1 MLCSRCY
8 QSGYRAINKERVPKL
23 PKYEQEPDD
32 KVCPRPGTSI
42 ANCSRN
48 PAAMLINKPLRLEP
62 LEPVPPPLQQAAMLK
77 VATTA
82 VTDRLDP
89 VDRTQSLNEVKKRKI
104 LNEDFASASVCSTAS
119 FENTANETRTL
130 NASGTRSAS
139 TSEGQSSPL
148 DSMLCASG
156 ADSLGGTGTPPV
168 SLVAKERTARN
179 KAAALAKHA
188 ARAKKPKW
196 HIKSVTEAHFDTGGT
211 NERGQPNGELRRSAS
226 SSSSFFATDAP
237 DITCFANNF
246 FSSTAFSINGCIEHS
261 STCSSPTFFA
271 KDAPVI
277 ASSANSIFSDSA
289 SCISPPCK
297 RAKHS
302 LLTKATP
309 TTEVPHLTSTR
320 PVERQTSL
328 APVANSSVA
337 TCGSNAPT

>member
-48 PAAMLINKPLRLEP
+48 PADMLINKPLRLEP

-89 VDRTQSLNEVKKRKI
+89 VDRAQSFNEVKKRKI

-148 DSMLCASG
+148 DSELVATG
-156 ADSLGGTGTPPV
+156 ADSLGGTGTSIV
-168 SLVAKERTARN
+168 SHVAKERAARN
-179 KAAALAKHA
+179 KAAALAKRA
-188 ARAKKPKW
+188 ARARKPMW
-196 HIKSVTEAHFDTGGT
+196 HIKTVTSAHFDTGGNT
-211 NERGQPNGELRRSAS
+211 ESGQPNGEQHSPASCSSTFFVKDAPGSASHVTSTFSDTTTPSDGCIKRHLHFS
-226 SSSSFFATDAP
+226 SSSSAV
-237 DITCFANNF
+237 CN
-246 FSSTAFSINGCIEHS
+246 
-261 STCSSPTFFA
+261 
-271 KDAPVI
+271 V
-277 ASSANSIFSDSA
+277 
-289 SCISPPCK
+289 SPPHK
-297 RAKHS
+297 RAK
-302 LLTKATP
+302 TIEQPEDTP
-309 TTEVPHLTSTR
+309 TKEVPLATSHAERHTR
-320 PVERQTSL
+320 L
-328 APVANSSVA
+328 ASVFA
-337 TCGSNAPT
+337 FSDAESGSNAPT